1 MSGRERETAQA
12 VPFLG
17 QEFLLWLYWR
27 SSSDPY
33 FFLENLG
40 LGSIDLRLEEQITLE
55 SLRGEGYRETIQTQE
70 VALSDD
76 IRDSVRTGRIPVAAR
91 VKASRGKAE
100 WQFILTALPL
110 AIRSVKLPAPE
121 KSDDDETMH
130 LRLIQMEEIDRIMRA
145 LFKIFLA
152 ERTNPAFVSDI
163 RTFLG
168 LER

>member
-100 WQFILTALPL
+100 WQFVLTALPL
-110 AIRSVKLPAPE
+110 AMKSIKLPVPDKAA
-121 KSDDDETMH
+121 DEETVH
-130 LRLIQMEEIDRIMRA
+130 LRLIQMEEIDNIMRA
-145 LFKIFLA
+145 LFQTFLI
-152 ERTNPAFVSDI
+152 ERTNDTFVGDI
-163 RTFLG
+163 KRFLG
-168 LER
+168 LE